1 MKRAK
6 KILLGVSLITLL
18 LALVLVPF
26 TGAIDENVTAGNTT
40 DGVWEIISD
49 DILSDVSL
57 VASLSLGD
65 SPTTWTVHPTDKSAN
80 YRTIQSAI
88 DNSNVAYGDSIEVWN
103 GTYTESVVRDKR
115 LTLYSRDG
123 ANVTIVD
130 ARGSGSAI
138 TIKADSCI
146 VDGFMATGS
155 GYYPGDAGIKVE
167 SNGNIIV
174 DNTCCANKY
183 NGIRLSDSTNNTIMN
198 NTCYENFHAGIYMWN
213 SANNTISNNEIGNN
227 NRDGIYLSDSS
238 DNLIR
243 NNKVSKNIDSGI
255 DLLNSGNNTI
265 SNNTCYENNGAGI
278 YLADCSN
285 NIIKNNGIWH
295 NDMDGIYMMACS
307 NNIIRNNEIY
317 DNFWD
322 GLFISQ
328 SSNNVVS
335 NNKICKNI
343 QAGVHVAYSS
353 NNRIYCNDFINN
365 SRNVNSYDSDSI
377 WNSMSTYTYN
387 GSQYTSYIGN
397 YLSDYVGAD
406 INSDGIGDVPYGISG
421 GGFMDTP
428 PPSGGG
434 FMAMPG
440 YGDPLFFIG
449 DEEDLNQSYD
459 IGDDNNSDVFG
470 DELYFFNESYE
481 PVIWPT
487 DPIMSGFTEEEDN
500 YPLIR
505 PFTFYILEN
514 VLPVA
519 KFTFSPPDPKVNERV
534 TFDASSSY
542 DPDGAIILYQWDFG
556 DGNIR
561 STAESTITHY
571 YRSTAD
577 YTVTLT
583 VTDDSGAISSTSK
596 VITILCVHYDLLP

>member
-1 MKRAK
+1 
-6 KILLGVSLITLL
+6 
-18 LALVLVPF
+18 LAPF

-40 DGVWEIISD
+40 DGVWGNISEA
-49 DILSDVSL
+49 ILSDVSL
-57 VASLSLGD
+57 LASLGD

-80 YRTIQSAI
+80 FRTIQSAI
-88 DNSNVAYGDSIEVWN
+88 DNSNVAYSDSIEVWN
-103 GTYTESVVRDKR
+103 GTYNESVVLDKR
-115 LTLYSRDG
+115 LPLYSRDG

-130 ARGSGSAI
+130 AGGLGSAI
-138 TIKADSCI
+138 TIKAESCI

-155 GYYPGDAGIKVE
+155 GHYPGDAGIKVE

-183 NGIRLSDSTNNTIMN
+183 NGIRLSDSSNNTILN
-198 NTCYENFHAGIYMWN
+198 NICHENFHAGIYLWN
-213 SANNTISNNEIGNN
+213 SANNTISNNEIGDN

-238 DNLIR
+238 DNRIR

-265 SNNTCYENNGAGI
+265 SNNYCYENKGEGI

-295 NDMDGIYMMACS
+295 NDMGGIYMMACS
-307 NNIIRNNEIY
+307 NNIIQNNEIY

-328 SSNNVVS
+328 SPNNVVT
-335 NNKICKNI
+335 NNEIYKNL

-353 NNRIYCNDFINN
+353 NNRIYCNDFVNN

-377 WNSMSTYTYN
+377 WNSMITYTYN

-406 INSDGIGDVPYGISG
+406 NNSDGIGDAPYGISG
-421 GGFMDTP
+421 GGFEESETHSSP
-428 PPSGGG
+428 IC
-434 FMAMPG
+434 G
-440 YGDPLFFIG
+440 YPLFFIG
-449 DEEDLNQSYD
+449 GEGDLNMSYD
-459 IGDDNNSDVFG
+459 FGDDNNSDVFG

-481 PVIWPT
+481 PIIWPT
-487 DPIMSGFTEEEDN
+487 DPFMSGFTEEEDN

-519 KFTFSPPDPKVNERV
+519 DFTFSLPDPIVNESV
-534 TFDASSSY
+534 TFDASLSY
-542 DPDGAIILYQWDFG
+542 DPDGTIILYQWDFG
-556 DGNIR
+556 DGNIT
-561 STAESTITHY
+561 SMAESTITHY

-596 VITILCVHYDLLP
+596 VITILCVH